1 MEESTSLFSDNYN
14 GGKSMDF
21 LKELHLDAD
30 FSDSYVERPEETNV
44 LEKYYA
50 DNTLHV
56 VTMYGKRQAG
66 KTVLLQHFIKD
77 KPAIYYQTGAGSL
90 EAEFRS
96 LLAEVKTFMIDFL
109 PEHAYLLDEVKN
121 FRELFDCIFALSC
134 CKQFILIMDEYSY
147 LLDKEPYFE
156 RTIQAVYDKYR
167 HNKLCKLLF
176 IRCGSVIG
184 VMSALSSYSQPMYG
198 RTECLEIYPLSF
210 ADSKS
215 FIAAYH
221 LAEQFIIYS
230 ICYGLPGM
238 LERAKRYS
246 SVEEFV
252 TKEYFTYP
260 SPLYP
265 KGVFTISAE
274 RVDQTAAGK
283 VLQAIATGHNKFGEI
298 KTALEGYAIEPR
310 IFLDSLIRAQI
321 IKEITPELCIKKAVT
336 RFEIS
341 DTFAKFWFTF
351 LSRSEEIIKLRANIP
366 YTITDEQLSNYMG
379 HPFEWICRQYLLQIY
394 SNQIVRFVTWEDV
407 INDVR
412 EEVDIVADLADKY
425 LICEC
430 KFRKTAPDIADIKRL
445 ILRGTYVDRN
455 NATMPRELYL
465 FSRTK
470 LAEETATFAKDN
482 NVHVV
487 YLEDM

>member
-1 MEESTSLFSDNYN
+1 MEESTSIFSNNRN

-21 LKELHLDAD
+21 LKELHIDTNA
-30 FSDSYVERPEETNV
+30 SDSYVERPKETGV

-50 DNTLHV
+50 DNALHV

-66 KTVLLQHFIKD
+66 KTMLLQRFIEG
-77 KPAIYYQTGAGSL
+77 KPAIYYQTGAGSI
-90 EAEFRS
+90 EAEFQT
-96 LLAEVKTFMIDFL
+96 LLAEVKEFMMNFL
-109 PEHAYLLDEVKN
+109 PENAYLLDEVKN

-134 CKQFILIMDEYSY
+134 CKQFILVMDEYSY

-156 RTIQAVYDKYR
+156 RTIQAVYDKYK

-184 VMSALSSYSQPMYG
+184 VMSSLSSYSQPMYG

-210 ADSKS
+210 ADSKP
-215 FIAAYH
+215 FIKAYP

-238 LERAKRYS
+238 LERAAKYA
-246 SVEEFV
+246 SVKDFV
-252 TKEYFTYP
+252 VCEYLTYP

-274 RVDQTAAGK
+274 RVNQDAAGE
-283 VLQAIATGHNKFGEI
+283 VLQAIATGHNKFGEL
-298 KTALEGYAIEPR
+298 KLALEEYDVEPR
-310 IFLDSLIRAQI
+310 TFLNSLIRAQI
-321 IKEITPELCIKKAVT
+321 IEEITPKLCMKKAVT
-336 RFEIS
+336 HYEIS
-341 DTFAKFWFTF
+341 DSFAKFWFMF
-351 LSRSEEIIKLRANIP
+351 LADGVDMMTYRASIP

-379 HPFEWICRQYLLQIY
+379 HPFERLCRQYLVRIY
-394 SNQIVRFVTWEDV
+394 PNQIKRFVTWEDV
-407 INDVR
+407 INNVR
-412 EEVDIVADLADKY
+412 EEVDIVAVLADKY

-430 KFRKTAPDIADIKRL
+430 KFRNTPSDIADVKRL
-445 ILRGTYVDRN
+445 IMRGTYVDRN
-455 NATMPRELYL
+455 NMAIPRELYL
-465 FSRTK
+465 FSKTK
-470 LAEETATFAKDN
+470 LKEETEAFAKDSG
-482 NVHVV
+482 VHIV